1 MATPEW
7 TALDAKLLQE
17 IAEENAGD
25 YPTVTT
31 PFREWND
38 ACLELSGGQGL
49 GPGYYVVLG
58 GATGKGKS
66 TLAVNLAAHAIRH
79 GHSVGFINFE
89 MSRANVAGRFLT
101 IMSGVKARHLQPGR
115 AFRQDLMLEAVR
127 AASRSAKSEAQ
138 LYVNTEP
145 IHDLADL
152 TYGVKQLHGFGC
164 DLLIVDYLQLV
175 RVAGQGD
182 MVKRTEATSDKLRG
196 LILDLKTRCIAV
208 SQLTTESGKKQ
219 SSKANPPTEYDLYGG
234 GKWAQDSSQVLLIDH
249 TSRRLLANGEIEFKV
264 LIRKNR
270 HGPTG
275 HFHVR
280 FDTNTLRMVPAHGTG
295 FGTDNSSDEDP
306 FSYG

>member
-1 MATPEW
+1 MPKPEW
-7 TALDAKLLQE
+7 RALDAATLQE

-31 PFREWND
+31 PFREWNES
-38 ACLELSGGQGL
+38 CLELSGGQGL
-49 GPGYYVVLG
+49 GPGYYVILG
-58 GATGKGKS
+58 GATGRGKS

-89 MSRANVAGRFLT
+89 MSRANIAGRFLT
-101 IMSGVKARHLQPGR
+101 VMSGVKARHLQPGKG
-115 AFRQDLMLEAVR
+115 FREDLMMDAVR
-127 AASRSAKSEAQ
+127 ASQRSASNGAQ
-138 LYVNTEP
+138 LYVNSAP

-152 TYGVKQLHGFGC
+152 EYGVKQLHGFGC
-164 DLLIVDYLQLV
+164 QLLIVDYLQLV
-175 RVAGQGD
+175 RVTGQPD

-219 SSKANPPTEYDLYGG
+219 SSKASPPTEYDLYGG
-234 GKWAQDSSQVLLIDH
+234 GKWAQDSSQVVLIDH
-249 TSRRLLANGEIEFKV
+249 TSRQLLSDGQIEFRV
-264 LIRKNR
+264 LIKKNR

-280 FDTNTLRMVPAHGTG
+280 FDTNTLRMNPAHGRTD
-295 FGTDNSSDEDP
+295 FGNGADDDP
-306 FSYG
+306 FTYG